1 MSEHT
6 RRNFLI
12 ASGAGAA
19 AAGMAAA
26 APGGAAARTPE
37 PTPATLPKDATPL
50 VAHIADP
57 STGTLSLFVG
67 EREVLVYDRDLVAR
81 LARAASQEL

>member
-12 ASGAGAA
+12 AGGASAA
-19 AAGMAAA
+19 AVGMAAA
-26 APGGAAARTPE
+26 TPGVAAARTPA
-37 PTPATLPKDATPL
+37 PAALPQDAAPL
-50 VAHIADP
+50 MAHVDDP
-57 STGTLSLFVG
+57 SSGTVTLFVG
-67 EREVLVYDRDLVAR
+67 EREVLVHDRDLVAR